1 LLSVGRVDRRSPEHC
16 DPRQLFEE
24 VALLVDPTCQHAKVA
39 LSLGNGERHGSV
51 ELLADRSSLR
61 AAILN
66 LTINAIEA
74 AGPGGTV
81 RLEAHSRGDQVSVD
95 VVDSGPGPTPELAD
109 TLCEPFVTSKSEG
122 VGLGLALAHQ
132 VALDH
137 GGRLS
142 WTREH
147 GETRFC
153 LTLPK
158 ADGMPSKGTS

>member
-1 LLSVGRVDRRSPEHC
+1 
-16 DPRQLFEE
+16 
-24 VALLVDPTCQHAKVA
+24 VA
-39 LSLGNGERHGSV
+39 LSQGRGEGEGSL

-66 LTINAIEA
+66 LLINAIEA

-81 RLEAHSRGDQVSVD
+81 RLEAHSREGQVAVE
-95 VVDSGPGPTPELAD
+95 VVDSGPGPPPELAD
-109 TLCEPFVTSKSEG
+109 SLCEPFVTSKAEG

-142 WTREH
+142 WTRSND
-147 GETRFC
+147 ETRFC

-158 ADGMPSKGTS
+158 TNGTPKGTL